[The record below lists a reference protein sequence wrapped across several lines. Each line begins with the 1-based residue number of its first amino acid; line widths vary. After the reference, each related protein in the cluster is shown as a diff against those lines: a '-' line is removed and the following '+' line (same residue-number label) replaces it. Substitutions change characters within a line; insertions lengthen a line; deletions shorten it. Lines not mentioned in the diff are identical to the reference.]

1 MKNEKTTGQTPDV
14 FQYLEMLEKG
24 EYIKRLKSNQREEE
38 SQNSV
43 VIQTRGFKSFKE
55 RVMSSFKDF

>member
-24 EYIKRLKSNQREEE
+24 EHIKRLKSNQSKGKRRAKTQLSSKPEDLK
-38 SQNSV
+38 V
-43 VIQTRGFKSFKE
+43 LRKE
-55 RVMSSFKDF
+55 